1 VARAARDEP
10 VTAYARAV
18 TDGQVLANR
27 LVRLACERHLDDLVS
42 GASRGLRFDL
52 TAAQHAISFFGFLRH
67 SKGEWAGETF
77 VLAPW
82 QAFVVGSLF
91 GWQRSDGLR
100 RFRTAYC
107 AVPRKN
113 GKSTLSA
120 GIALYLLV
128 ADGEQG
134 AEIYSAA
141 TTRDQARIVFD
152 EAKRMVSS
160 SPALRHRV
168 QVLINNLNIEGS
180 ASRFMPLS
188 SDASSMDGLN
198 VHGAIIDEL
207 HAHKTRGVVD
217 VLDTATGAR
226 RQPLL
231 FEITTAGY
239 DRHSICF
246 EHQDYAIKLLEGTL
260 QDDSWFAF
268 IASADEGDDWTDP
281 EVWRKAN
288 PSFGLSVKE
297 DDLARKAE
305 KDVALRGAQNA
316 FRRMHLNEWT
326 EQAERWIDLA
336 VWDACSGPVDLEQLR
351 GKTCFGGLDLS
362 ATTDVTALAWVFPPE
377 DDGFWYLLSR
387 YFVPED
393 NLRKRAERDRVP
405 YDLWTL
411 QGFIEATPGN
421 VVDYSAI
428 EQRILAD
435 AALFQVKEI
444 AYDPWNA
451 THIALRL
458 QDEGAAMVEFRQGF
472 RSMAAPT
479 RELEKLIV
487 SQKLAHGGN
496 PVTRWMAANVA
507 VAQDPAGNLKPAK
520 DKSTDRIDGIVALI
534 MAIGRAMV
542 AQDEPYV
549 SYQLFWV

>member
-1 VARAARDEP
+1 M
-10 VTAYARAV
+10 
-18 TDGQVLANR
+18 LANR
-27 LVRLACERHLDDLVS
+27 LVRLACERHLEDLGS
-42 GASRGLRFDL
+42 GASRGLRFDVQ
-52 TAAQHAISFFGFLRH
+52 AARHAIDFFGFLRH
-67 SKGEWAGETF
+67 SKGEWAGQTF
-77 VLAPW
+77 ALAPW
-82 QAFVVGSLF
+82 QAFAVGSLF
-91 GWQRSDGLR
+91 GWQRADGLR

-152 EAKRMVSS
+152 EAKRMVGS
-160 SPALRHRV
+160 SPALKRRV
-168 QVLINNLNIEGS
+168 QVLINNLNVEAS

-207 HAHKTRGVVD
+207 HAHRTRHVVD
-217 VLDTATGAR
+217 VLETATGAR

-246 EHQDYAIKLLEGTL
+246 EHHDYAIKLLEGVL

-268 IASADEGDDWTDP
+268 IAAADEGDDWTDP

-288 PSFGLSVKE
+288 PSFGLSVKA

-305 KDVALRGAQNA
+305 KAIALPGAQNA

-326 EQAERWIDLA
+326 EQAERWIDLMA
-336 VWDACSGPVDLEQLR
+336 WDACAAPVDLEALR

-362 ATTDVTALAWVFPPE
+362 TTTDVTALAWVFLPE
-377 DDGFWYLLSR
+377 GDDGLWYVLSR
-387 YFVPED
+387 YFVPEE

-405 YDLWTL
+405 YDLWTR

-421 VVDYSAI
+421 VVDYGAI

-435 AALFQVKEI
+435 STLFQVKEI

-458 QDEGAAMVEFRQGF
+458 QDEGATMVEFRQGF

-487 SQKLAHGGN
+487 SKKLAHGGN

-520 DKSTDRIDGIVALI
+520 DKSTERIDGIVAAI
-534 MAIGRAMV
+534 MAVGRALV
-542 AQDEPYV
+542 AQEEPQPEYSMFFV
-549 SYQLFWV
+549 